1 MYQEVQKLF
10 HLWPFHNFEQSVYS
24 GNHASKNVE
33 KKRKKNRKRSNN
45 VFFFNV
51 WNYDK
56 YCMVRIWYTSDIFK
70 FVFNGLVNA

>member
-33 KKRKKNRKRSNN
+33 KKGKKIEKE
-45 VFFFNV
+45 VLMFFFQCLKL
-51 WNYDK
+51 W
-56 YCMVRIWYTSDIFK
+56 
-70 FVFNGLVNA
+70 

>member
-45 VFFFNV
+45 VFFSMFETMINIA
-51 WNYDK
+51 WLGSGILLIFLNL
-56 YCMVRIWYTSDIFK
+56 CLMV
-70 FVFNGLVNA
+70 